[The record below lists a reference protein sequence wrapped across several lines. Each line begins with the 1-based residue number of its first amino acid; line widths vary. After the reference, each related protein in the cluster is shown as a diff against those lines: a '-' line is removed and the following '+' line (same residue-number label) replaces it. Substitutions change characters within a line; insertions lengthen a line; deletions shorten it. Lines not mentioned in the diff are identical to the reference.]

1 MKTMISK
8 IAHVYDGRSLA
19 AGEAFEAHDEYI
31 TALEAMGRAELA
43 KPGQKYETRQ
53 MDAAG
58 TPAAAAAAAVAQ
70 KRKYNTKHKAA

>member
-53 MDAAG
+53 MDV
-58 TPAAAAAAAVAQ
+58 VAQ

>member
-1 MKTMISK
+1 
-8 IAHVYDGRSLA
+8 
-19 AGEAFEAHDEYI
+19 
-31 TALEAMGRAELA
+31 MGRAELA

-58 TPAAAAAAAVAQ
+58 TPAVAAAAVVAQ